1 MTQAN
6 LELLDALQAAGAPE
20 DKARAA
26 AQSIAPVGD
35 VATKADLAKLKADV
49 KADLAELETRLTWRL
64 VGGMAILLA
73 AMSVGFGLMGFL
85 LNVN

>member
-26 AQSIAPVGD
+26 AQSMAPASD
-35 VATKADLAKLKADV
+35 VAT

-73 AMSVGFGLMGFL
+73 AMSVGFGFIGFL
-85 LNVN
+85 LSA

>member
-26 AQSIAPVGD
+26 AQSMAPAGD
-35 VATKADLAKLKADV
+35 VATKADLKA
-49 KADLAELETRLTWRL
+49 ALSELETRLTWRL
-64 VGGMAILLA
+64 FGGMAILLA
-73 AMSVGFGLMGFL
+73 AMSVGFGFIGFL
-85 LNVN
+85 LSA

>member
-26 AQSIAPVGD
+26 AQSMAPAGD
-35 VATKADLAKLKADV
+35 VATKADLAKLQANV
-49 KADLAELETRLTWRL
+49 KADLAELKAWLAWRL
-64 VGGMAILLA
+64 VAGVAVLLA
-73 AMSVGFGLMGFL
+73 AMSVGFGFIGFL
-85 LNVN
+85 LSVN

>member
-26 AQSIAPVGD
+26 AQSMAPAGD
-35 VATKADLAKLKADV
+35 VATKADLAELKAW
-49 KADLAELETRLTWRL
+49 LAWRL
-64 VGGMAILLA
+64 VAGVAILLA
-73 AMSVGFGLMGFL
+73 AMSVGFGFIGFL
-85 LNVN
+85 LSVN

>member
-20 DKARAA
+20 NKARAA
-26 AQSIAPVGD
+26 AQSMAPASD
-35 VATKADLAKLKADV
+35 VATKTG
-49 KADLAELETRLTWRL
+49 LAELKEWLAWRL

-73 AMSVGFGLMGFL
+73 AMSVGFGFIGFL

>member
-26 AQSIAPVGD
+26 AQSMAPVGD
-35 VATKADLAKLKADV
+35 VATKADLKA
-49 KADLAELETRLTWRL
+49 ALSELETRLTWRL
-64 VGGMAILLA
+64 FGGMAILLA
-73 AMSVGFGLMGFL
+73 AMSVGFGFIGFL
-85 LNVN
+85 LSA